1 VEVVKSGYSANI
13 IARAE
18 VMGRDSSR
26 RSFTGTDPGAVIV
39 GDHAPE
45 LLAPLALAVS
55 AGLTRGQLQSWVLP
69 HPTLGEVL
77 VPLIDG

>member
-1 VEVVKSGYSANI
+1 MGQGFVKA
-13 IARAE
+13 
-18 VMGRDSSR
+18 VFHRDR
-26 RSFTGTDPGAVIV
+26 ILGAVIV

-77 VPLIDG
+77 APLIDG